1 MRSSNFRIAVLL
13 LRAKSVKNKRSLAIL
28 FIALVLSGVGL
39 LTWDLLAFPDY
50 FHAKSNVPFRH
61 EQHGENIGVECGKCH
76 LGAQGGI
83 RAGMPTKADCMD
95 CHHLPLTDSPEN
107 TRLEKALAESPDCP
121 FVFESLLPANV
132 VFPHGLHAKAGVSCE
147 TCHGSLREIDAGRRP
162 RIQMG
167 ECLACHRGERGF
179 SESST
184 DCARCHR

>member
-95 CHHLPLTDSPEN
+95 CHHLPLTP
-107 TRLEKALAESPDCP
+107 
-121 FVFESLLPANV
+121 
-132 VFPHGLHAKAGVSCE
+132 
-147 TCHGSLREIDAGRRP
+147 
-162 RIQMG
+162 
-167 ECLACHRGERGF
+167 
-179 SESST
+179 
-184 DCARCHR
+184 